1 LHAATISCRSSD
13 MPVCGIV
20 RTALI
25 ATEVKRIGADSKA
38 ES

>member
-1 LHAATISCRSSD
+1 

-25 ATEVKRIGADSKA
+25 ATEVKRIGAIQKLNA